1 MTTLLE
7 LRSAHLASS
16 SISLPNLPLPFMIQ
30 LGGPVKAV
38 FRRACRMGLEG
49 IRIEAPKFSISVA
62 GWLKSKKRTM
72 P

>member
-1 MTTLLE
+1 
-7 LRSAHLASS
+7 
-16 SISLPNLPLPFMIQ
+16 MIQ

-49 IRIEAPKFSISVA
+49 IRIEAPKFNISVA

>member
-1 MTTLLE
+1 
-7 LRSAHLASS
+7 
-16 SISLPNLPLPFMIQ
+16 MIQ

-38 FRRACRMGLEG
+38 FRHACRMGLEG
-49 IRIEAPKFSISVA
+49 IRIEASKFNISVA